1 GTVMING
8 SSVSISVV
16 WSIITYPIIISET
29 GIPNGTTWTVT
40 LSGTAFNGD
49 QINTTLSS
57 TTNSITFNEPN
68 GTYSFTVHLPSGYT
82 SSSAKGSITV
92 SGTSATA
99 KITIQSQTNYLSYI
113 IVVVIVVVI
122 IAVVI
127 TVTRRKK

>member
-1 GTVMING
+1 
-8 SSVSISVV
+8 
-16 WSIITYPIIISET
+16 
-29 GIPNGTTWTVT
+29 GI
-40 LSGTAFNGD
+40 AFNGD

-99 KITIQSQTNYLSYI
+99 AITAQSQTNYLLY
-113 IVVVIVVVI
+113 VVAVILAVAI
-122 IAVVI
+122 IAAGI
-127 TVTRRKK
+127 AVTRRKKK